1 MNIPDFAG
9 FSRRFHAVLDNVW
22 AVASAQCSVLVQ
34 GEAGTGQSAAARLPR
49 NYPSLSHAETR
60 NLEQTTLS
68 LLGSCGTRRSK
79 YRSTAP
85 SVVSQRTD
93 SRNAEYPKCGFP
105 AHVLLLCCFSFC
117 QTESGIVEEREVM
130 ALSDFLCSKRADHR
144 CSYMEVTRSQRRF
157 HFNLY
162 EGNL

>member
-1 MNIPDFAG
+1 MCG
-9 FSRRFHAVLDNVW
+9 RQRRR
-22 AVASAQCSVLVQ
+22 SVLFWFR
-34 GEAGTGQSAAARLPR
+34 GEAGTGKEVIAGAIHDWTQRRRGPASTD
-49 NYPSLSHAETR
+49 YPSLSHAETR

-93 SRNAEYPKCGFP
+93 SRNAGYPKCRFP

-130 ALSDFLCSKRADHR
+130 ALSDFLCSKRAGHR
-144 CSYMEVTRSQRRF
+144 CSYMEVTRSQRRY
-157 HFNLY
+157 HPNLY
-162 EGNL
+162 EENL